1 MLSGFDAVVLA
12 PCEFHLDPRH
22 EYWANSLEDIGFKTL
37 RMEVLESISNMHQA
51 RKIAYSQGVLTLA
64 SNRSAKDNDIP
75 IHIRESIPHPQSV
88 LGRFINL
95 RLKNLLSAVAHDSFS
110 EFRPRVVIANDL
122 LGGILAQAIWGLS
135 ETAIIYDAQEIF
147 TDSYDVIGGPR
158 FTSSERAAWIDFESH
173 ICSKSNLVVTIS
185 PGVRDLY
192 ESRHGTACEVLPNFV
207 PLNQHVNQEYEPE
220 KMPKRFVLIGR
231 ADPNRGLEELVT
243 CWDFPREIATLDLI
257 MPFTQQRQKLVML
270 SSKVERVHSGPSFL
284 QPVRP
289 DEMIKVLSKYDVGI
303 LPYNY
308 PYPYSHASPNKF
320 GEYIAAG
327 LALLANDQAFV
338 SQLVTTYSLGRVF
351 DWSKSG
357 DFGNCVCALSNSSE
371 LKSTRDNVNSA
382 SNKFLNWEIAG
393 VPVWSYLLGI
403 DRSQISST
411 QSVDPIKQKGFQI
424 VEASRGHE
432 FARWYLRKAV
442 LRLAKRFF
450 LFTQKF
456 RNR

>member
-1 MLSGFDAVVLA
+1 M
-12 PCEFHLDPRH
+12 
-22 EYWANSLEDIGFKTL
+22 
-37 RMEVLESISNMHQA
+37 
-51 RKIAYSQGVLTLA
+51 
-64 SNRSAKDNDIP
+64 
-75 IHIRESIPHPQSV
+75 
-88 LGRFINL
+88 
-95 RLKNLLSAVAHDSFS
+95 
-110 EFRPRVVIANDL
+110 
-122 LGGILAQAIWGLS
+122 AQAIWGLS

-147 TDSYDVIGGPR
+147 TESYDVIGGPR
-158 FTSSERAAWIDFESH
+158 FTSSERAAWIDFESY

-192 ESRHGTACEVLPNFV
+192 ESRHGTSCEVLPNFV

-284 QPVRP
+284 PPVRP
-289 DEMIKVLSKYDVGI
+289 EEMIKVLSKYDVGI

-308 PYPYSHASPNKF
+308 LYPYSHASPNKF

-338 SQLVTTYSLGRVF
+338 SQMVTTYSLGRVF

-357 DFGNCVCALSNSSE
+357 DFGNCVRALSNSSE

-382 SNKFLNWEIAG
+382 SNKVLNWDMAG
-393 VPVWSYLLGI
+393 VPVWSYLRGI
-403 DRSQISST
+403 VRSQISSA
-411 QSVDPIKQKGFQI
+411 QSVEPIKQKGFQI
-424 VEASRGHE
+424 VEASRRHE